1 MFLFVSDSECNISK
15 ALDNQLNEKIFTVS
29 NLEFKTN
36 DLQANNVT
44 LNRDL
49 QFKLSRYDAVLN
61 KLENE
66 TMSLTGST
74 KDLKMQIQEN
84 TRTLGMRLGDIE
96 ARVCRFITFSVVV
109 FVCQFF
115 KSLFLKIVLLV

>member
-1 MFLFVSDSECNISK
+1 M
-15 ALDNQLNEKIFTVS
+15 S

-96 ARVCRFITFSVVV
+96 ARVCRFITFLLLLFV
-109 FVCQFF
+109 FVSYSSRYF
-115 KSLFLKIVLLV
+115 